1 MSPLQQGGRQQ
12 KGANS
17 SFSHLRLCAG
27 PPWPGWYPP
36 TLESSLPAEGT
47 DSNARLL
54 QEHRHR
60 HTQKCLIWAPCGQ
73 SELTIRNDFKTVNV
87 LLQNFSSPSLCQRS
101 RMQTVSILVLS
112 LLKNL
117 YISVIY
123 VSVFSIRLLVLE
135 SYFNNNNN
143 RNSYN
148 LMIAQQEPGLHAL
161 LND

>member
-1 MSPLQQGGRQQ
+1 MGWPHSSRVGGSK
-12 KGANS
+12 KGRIP
-17 SFSHLRLCAG
+17 SFPTLGSVQALRGLG
-27 PPWPGWYPP
+27 GTHPPWRVVC
-36 TLESSLPAEGT
+36 PAEST
-47 DSNARLL
+47 DSNACLL

-87 LLQNFSSPSLCQRS
+87 YLSSPSLCCQRS
-101 RMQTVSILVLS
+101 LMQTISMFVLS

-117 YISVIY
+117 CISIIY

-143 RNSYN
+143 RNSYY
-148 LMIAQQEPGLHAL
+148 LVIA
-161 LND
+161 